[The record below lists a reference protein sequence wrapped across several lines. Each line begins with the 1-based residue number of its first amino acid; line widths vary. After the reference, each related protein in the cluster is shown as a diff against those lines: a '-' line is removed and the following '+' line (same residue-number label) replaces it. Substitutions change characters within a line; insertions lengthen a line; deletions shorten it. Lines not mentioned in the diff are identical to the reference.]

1 MLELKQVTP
10 QSPLWDSFLHLY
22 GEYFQR
28 YWPDVFG
35 DLSEEAMA
43 KENHIAL
50 EQRILQ
56 GDRGLFLLLNAGQ
69 LAGLA
74 NVYLERE
81 EFGQKEKV
89 TLDIAE
95 FYIRD
100 EYQRQN
106 LGHGLWHAMLQ
117 WGRHHGA
124 TQVHLETDV
133 GKSANFFWQSHGLS
147 SHQVDERVHYHGPI
161 PPLKIL
167 WLRHGQIIPL
177 DHLDYCPEDNLIAL
191 DATSIKQAK
200 EIGIRILGK
209 LPWQTI
215 YTSPQRR
222 AFETAKALSSANKSC
237 LIQETQAL
245 CEFFPEELIGMKL
258 ADIPHRY
265 GEDYA
270 HRLLYTPLD
279 SPFKNS
285 EQVTDAANRI
295 HRFIMQMGDELSM
308 SSMRIIV
315 SHQNLH
321 NIFLAHLMTRD
332 LNLSGRWHLNH
343 LHGSTFLY
351 CPYTKQFDVENV
363 NIPL

>member
-10 QSPLWDSFLHLY
+10 QSSSWNAFLHLY

-28 YWPDVFG
+28 HWPEVFG
-35 DLSEEAMA
+35 DQSEEEMA
-43 KENHIAL
+43 KENHTTL
-50 EQRILQ
+50 KQRILQ
-56 GDRGLFLLLNAGQ
+56 GGRGLFLLLNAGQ

-81 EFGQKEKV
+81 EKV
-89 TLDIAE
+89 TLNIAE

-100 EYQRQN
+100 EYQRQKM
-106 LGHGLWHAMLQ
+106 GHGLWHAMLQ
-117 WGRHHGA
+117 WGRRHGA

-133 GKSANFFWQSHGLS
+133 GKKANLFWQSHGLS
-147 SHQVDERVHYHGPI
+147 SHQAGDRMHYSGPI
-161 PPLKIL
+161 LPLKIL
-167 WLRHGQIIPL
+167 WIRHGQIIPL

-191 DATSIKQAK
+191 DAASVKQAEK
-200 EIGIRILGK
+200 IGKQILGEF
-209 LPWQTI
+209 PWQTI

-222 AFETAKALSSANKSC
+222 ALETAKAFSSSTPSC
-237 LIQETQAL
+237 LLQETDAL

-258 ADIPHRY
+258 KAIPHRY

-270 HRLLYTPLD
+270 WRLLHTPLD
-279 SPFKNS
+279 SPFKDS
-285 EQVTDAANRI
+285 EPVTDAANRI
-295 HRFIMQMGDELSM
+295 HRFIMQIGDELSM

-321 NIFLAHLMTRD
+321 NIFLAHLMAKD
-332 LNLSGRWHLNH
+332 LNLSGRFHLNN

-351 CPYTKQFDVENV
+351 CPYTKQFDIENV